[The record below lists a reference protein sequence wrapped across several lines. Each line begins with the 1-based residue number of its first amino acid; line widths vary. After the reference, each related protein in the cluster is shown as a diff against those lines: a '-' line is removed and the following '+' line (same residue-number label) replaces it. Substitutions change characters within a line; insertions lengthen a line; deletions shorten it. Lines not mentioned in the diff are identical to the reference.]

1 MEKVAY
7 SVPFCLRI
15 LNCSGDR
22 IARHSSSGLL
32 TDPGAGEAIATIR
45 PRWKLRENDEG
56 EEGGEEERLRRL
68 RCDGEE
74 ANRVVL
80 AKALMVEAKVKDVA
94 EDTRPDDVMTFNA
107 IVVSLFILFLPSFF
121 FRKSL
126 LMDFFFVSNLQLIW
140 AYFIR
145 P

>member
-32 TDPGAGEAIATIR
+32 TDPGAEEAIATIR
-45 PRWKLRENDEG
+45 ARWKLRENDQGDEA
-56 EEGGEEERLRRL
+56 EERLRRL
-68 RCDGEE
+68 RCNGEEE

-80 AKALMVEAKVKDVA
+80 TKALMVEAKVKDVA
-94 EDTRPDDVMTFNA
+94 EDTRPVDDVMTFNA
-107 IVVSLFILFLPSFF
+107 IVVDFLSSFF
-121 FRKSL
+121 L
-126 LMDFFFVSNLQLIW
+126 L
-140 AYFIR
+140 
-145 P
+145 